1 MQGETNGNNDLIA
14 KIDGLSFS
22 YGKNAPVLND
32 VSFSLRKG
40 KYVSLIGHNGSGK
53 STIAKILMGLL
64 PNFEG
69 SIELFGLPL
78 NKENVYAIRAKEGI
92 VFQNPDNQFVGST
105 VEDDIAFGL
114 ENRNFPSAEIGEMV
128 RKYASAVGMEDFLT
142 HEPEKLSGGQ
152 KQRVAIAGILAMG
165 PDLMIFDEATSMLD
179 PKGKKEVAEV
189 ITSLRKGN
197 PSLTLLSITHDV
209 EEAYLSDHVVVLA
222 EGKVLA
228 DGSPKEVFENQSLL
242 DKAKLKL
249 PFLLEAKAALR
260 QNGIEVSDK
269 VSSIEELGDYLW

>member
-1 MQGETNGNNDLIA
+1 MQGETNGNSDLIA
-14 KIDGLSFS
+14 KIDGLRFS
-22 YGKNAPVLND
+22 YDKKTPVLD
-32 VSFSLRKG
+32 GVSFSLRKG
-40 KYVSLIGHNGSGK
+40 EYVSLIGHNGSGK
-53 STIAKILMGLL
+53 STIAKIMMGLL

-69 SIELFGLPL
+69 SIELFLLPL

-114 ENRNFPSAEIGEMV
+114 ENRNVPSAKIGEMV
-128 RKYASAVGMEDFLT
+128 RKFASAVGMEDFLT
-142 HEPEKLSGGQ
+142 YEPEKLSGGQ

-189 ITSLRKGN
+189 IASLRRDN

-209 EEAYLSDHVVVLA
+209 EEAYLSDHVIVLA

-228 DGSPKEVFENQSLL
+228 AGSPKDVFADKNVL
-242 DKAKLKL
+242 DKAKLKQ

-260 QNGIEVSDK
+260 EKGIEVSDE